1 MRMLL
6 VKQESAK
13 ESMTYIKVSGLE
25 TDAGLGTF
33 RLSTNVLYEYSLAEL
48 EDGQSDPSKT
58 CILRLEK
65 KNGALSDTLH
75 QIYTN
80 QMECFQRQICSESLS
95 FTQCKNLDSFFKTL
109 ASLFTDC
116 KDFDLKVDMSRQI
129 LKTTLL
135 LDVFKDWVSDD
146 AAKTKP
152 LSLQFRALGCVHL
165 MFQEMEGRMMILEQ
179 DMAVNR
185 LTAKLARVLK
195 KLSRAILHLTA
206 AARSGAISEQC
217 VKILIKLGQT
227 VPVRAQCL
235 YPCAVHRLRCHE
247 STDTWT
253 RGDQANHGFQGVNKQ
268 NPVLEAVSAVFH
280 RQSARAF
287 PCCFV

>member
-13 ESMTYIKVSGLE
+13 ESMTYIKVRGRE
-25 TDAGLGTF
+25 KDEGFGTF
-33 RLSTNVLYEYSLAEL
+33 RLSTNVLYEYSLPEL
-48 EDGQSDPSKT
+48 EEGQSDQSKA

-80 QMECFQRQICSESLS
+80 QMECFQRQICRESLS

-152 LSLQFRALGCVHL
+152 LSLQFQALECVHL
-165 MFQEMEGRMMILEQ
+165 MFQEKEGRMMILEK
-179 DMAVNR
+179 DMAVGR
-185 LTAKLARVLK
+185 LTAILDLA
-195 KLSRAILHLTA
+195 A
-206 AARSGAISEQC
+206 AARSGAISERC
-217 VKILIKLGQT
+217 IKILTKLGQT

-235 YPCAVHRLRCHE
+235 YPRAVHRLRFHE

-253 RGDQANHGFQGVNKQ
+253 RGDQVNHGFQVVNKQ